1 MLQFWFGRRL
11 ALPLVVAA
19 LVALAAGGFLMSSGV
34 AATAQDV
41 SVAIDNF
48 AFGPGTI
55 TVKRGTRVIWTNK
68 DDDVHTVVA
77 DGDPK
82 LWKSPPLDTDDSS
95 PSSST
100 RPAPTNTSARSIRA
114 CRAPSSSND
123 RFIARRLATRPMAE
137 PAPSR

>member
-11 ALPLVVAA
+11 ALRLFVAA
-19 LVALAAGGFLMSSGV
+19 LVALAAGEFLMSYGV
-34 AATAQDV
+34 AATAQNV

-82 LWKSPPLDTDDSS
+82 LWKSPPLDTDDTFSFVFDT
-95 PSSST
+95 PGT
-100 RPAPTNTSARSIRA
+100 YKYICTIHPRMQGTVVV
-114 CRAPSSSND
+114 
-123 RFIARRLATRPMAE
+123 E
-137 PAPSR
+137 